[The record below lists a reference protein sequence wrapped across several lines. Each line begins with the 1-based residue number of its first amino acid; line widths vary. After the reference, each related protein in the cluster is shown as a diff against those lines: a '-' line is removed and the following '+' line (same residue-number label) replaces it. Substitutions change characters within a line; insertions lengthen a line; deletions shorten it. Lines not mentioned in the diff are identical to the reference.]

1 MLVLPNR
8 KKGAVAMTRGETKIV
23 VSLLFAVLVSVGCNS
38 GNSRPAESNAG
49 GGSPAAPATSVAPVN
64 STESDDNSKVCA
76 LFSAADAQ
84 KIMGVSM
91 KPNPGHGK
99 IVCMYIEA
107 TQRPNS
113 LAPGTVALTL
123 VQSGSAGQEDQAWAR
138 MKEVRH
144 LQPGQKNVR
153 ALSGIGDE
161 AWFDGNV
168 EKGKVGVSGVIV
180 RKGQSH
186 FALDCM
192 VMEYVASP
200 DALKATAK
208 RIADQL

>member
-1 MLVLPNR
+1 MHTWGILMRRPER
-8 KKGAVAMTRGETKIV
+8 KIG
-23 VSLLFAVLVSVGCNS
+23 VSLLIALMLSIGCG
-38 GNSRPAESNAG
+38 GNSRPAESNDG
-49 GGSPAAPATSVAPVN
+49 GRTPAAAASGAAPPN

-84 KIMGVSM
+84 RIMGVPM

-107 TQRPNS
+107 TQRPSS

-123 VQSGSAGQEDQAWAR
+123 VQSTSAGQEDQAWAR
-138 MKEVRH
+138 IKDVRH
-144 LQPGQKNVR
+144 LQSGEKNVKS
-153 ALSGIGDE
+153 LSGIGDE
-161 AWFDGNV
+161 AWFTGNID
-168 EKGKVGVSGVIV
+168 KGKVGVSGVIA

-186 FALDCM
+186 FALDSM

-208 RIADQL
+208 KIADQL